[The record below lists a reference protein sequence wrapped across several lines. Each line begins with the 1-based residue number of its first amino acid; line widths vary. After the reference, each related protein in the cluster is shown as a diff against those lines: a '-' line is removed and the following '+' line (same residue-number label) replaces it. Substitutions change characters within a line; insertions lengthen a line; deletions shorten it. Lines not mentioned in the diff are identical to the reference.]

1 VQRVVNAFVRAAR
14 FGADEANRR
23 AVFDFWAKS
32 GYPPAAFAEDLRQAE
47 WEAIETAS
55 ADAKK
60 IESVATQKTI
70 EGVKEAA
77 SVATAGFEQAQVQMK
92 EGVQRAMKT
101 AEQVAQFSQGNV
113 EAFVKSSQ
121 ILASGWQDLSKL
133 FAANAKASLDESIST
148 FKALSSVKSLKE
160 AFDLQT
166 SFARTSLEK
175 AVSESGK
182 ITEHSLK
189 VAEQAFAPISARVN
203 AAVETFSA

>member
-1 VQRVVNAFVRAAR
+1 MIT
-14 FGADEANRR
+14 
-23 AVFDFWAKS
+23 KTK
-32 GYPPAAFAEDLRQAE
+32 
-47 WEAIETAS
+47 AIETAT

-60 IESVATQKTI
+60 IEAVTTQKTI
-70 EGVKEAA
+70 EGVKEVAA
-77 SVATAGFEQAQVQMK
+77 VATAGFEQAQVQMK

-101 AEQVAQFSQGNV
+101 AEQVAHFSQGNV

-133 FAANAKASLDESIST
+133 FAANAKASLDESITT